1 MLWFMDKQHTGITY
15 THKTLKINV
24 WQHFQRD
31 LTKITA
37 DLLIDVNVLTQGQ
50 EFQSKTVR
58 TGEISLDGK
67 S

>member
-1 MLWFMDKQHTGITY
+1 MLRLTDKQHTGITY
-15 THKTLKINV
+15 THKALKINV

-37 DLLIDVNVLTQGQ
+37 GLLIDVNVLTQGQ
-50 EFQSKTVR
+50 EFQLKTVQ
-58 TGEISLDGK
+58 TGEISFDGK